1 MYSSENKNIQTHD
14 IIMTK
19 MFVGK
24 QWIRSFGSSGKG
36 SLNNPPD
43 FKKSLQVVDLSQCH
57 GN

>member
-1 MYSSENKNIQTHD
+1 MYNFKNKKYKLND

-19 MFVGK
+19 MFGK
-24 QWIRSFGSSGKG
+24 QWIMSFGSSEKG
-36 SLNNPPD
+36 FLNNPPD

>member
-1 MYSSENKNIQTHD
+1 MYSSENKNIETND

-19 MFVGK
+19 MFGK
-24 QWIRSFGSSGKG
+24 QWIMCSGIIRKRL
-36 SLNNPPD
+36 LNNPPD

>member
-1 MYSSENKNIQTHD
+1 MYSSENKNVETND

-19 MFVGK
+19 MFGK
-24 QWIRSFGSSGKG
+24 QWIMILRSSGKG
-36 SLNNPPD
+36 FLNNPPD